1 MDIRKLGW
9 FGILTVNGRNV
20 ILGRNMM
27 EHGSIIGLTG
37 ESLKALGAERSRPDE
52 DGSQE
57 IILRLR
63 NKPIG
68 SDKDSIAMMNRASEL
83 DGMIEGSPDGT
94 IPIPGESYE
103 DYYRRL
109 IEDEQLP
116 RATAE
121 LLAGQWFDRPVNPD
135 TTLWLNDSKA
145 VRFRELNSR
154 DEAFESALPSEYE
167 ELKHYVKTT
176 YPEFLEGI
184 VFRTA

>member
-1 MDIRKLGW
+1 MDIRRDGW
-9 FGILTVNGRNV
+9 FGILTINGRN
-20 ILGRNMM
+20 ILLDRNMSS
-27 EHGSIIGLTG
+27 HGSIMHLTG
-37 ESLKALGAERSRPDE
+37 ESLKAIGTERSRPDE
-52 DGSQE
+52 DGTQE

-68 SDKDSIAMMNRASEL
+68 SDKDSIAMMNRANEL
-83 DGMIEGSPDGT
+83 DGMIEGSPDST

-116 RATAE
+116 KATAE
-121 LLAGQWFDRPVNPD
+121 MLAGQWFDRPVNPD
-135 TTLWLNDSKA
+135 TTLWLNDPKA
-145 VRFRELNSR
+145 IRFRELNSR
-154 DEAFESALPSEYE
+154 DEAYESALPSEYE
-167 ELKHYVKTT
+167 GLKNYVRIT